1 MRKPAFCICENKDT
15 DQLCGY
21 IAADQRLCFRY
32 IVCTTT
38 LLPKSKISSIWPSS
52 VAVQPCWCQ
61 TWLEI
66 LKTGFL
72 MTWLIYGLIS
82 YSEWLVQ
89 RRWLKGYK
97 TKWKKREER
106 EEKIFQH
113 VGKTS
118 KPVER
123 VYVWGNATTGALG
136 KSYEPITFTCLCDF
150 LCL

>member
-1 MRKPAFCICENKDT
+1 
-15 DQLCGY
+15 
-21 IAADQRLCFRY
+21 
-32 IVCTTT
+32 
-38 LLPKSKISSIWPSS
+38 
-52 VAVQPCWCQ
+52 
-61 TWLEI
+61 
-66 LKTGFL
+66 

-136 KSYEPITFTCLCDF
+136 KSYQPITITCLCNSSGCRMTIFWIQNCDIF
-150 LCL
+150 LIFAQK